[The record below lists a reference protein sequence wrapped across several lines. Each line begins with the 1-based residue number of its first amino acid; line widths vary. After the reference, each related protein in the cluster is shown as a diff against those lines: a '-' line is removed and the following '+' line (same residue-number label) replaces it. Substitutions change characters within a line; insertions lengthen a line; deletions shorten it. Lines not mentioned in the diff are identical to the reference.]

1 MVAQDVVLKKRVHN
15 LNSILKFE
23 DCFDK
28 ILANYN
34 IGKGNKYIILIKLMF
49 NLENQ
54 SNVFYTRNC
63 LILLINLCFDIEFA
77 DYLDHL
83 GKSAEELSEIEK
95 AQLNELLQGEI
106 NNLILFLLY

>member
-1 MVAQDVVLKKRVHN
+1 M
-15 LNSILKFE
+15 NSILKFE